1 MNQILYIVNWILEEC
16 PSRGWRVTRRQF
28 DRYQELFWSVYGWT
42 PKLDKGEDDH
52 DRCEFARLIKAT
64 KRHDEGHQDVDP
76 RTLDEDRLFDMVKKA
91 IEAWDSGA
99 R

>member
-1 MNQILYIVNWILEEC
+1 MAKKLVQDY
-16 PSRGWRVTRRQF
+16 TRRQF

-64 KRHDEGHQDVDP
+64 K
-76 RTLDEDRLFDMVKKA
+76 T
-91 IEAWDSGA
+91 EAKNG
-99 R
+99 

>member
-1 MNQILYIVNWILEEC
+1 MNQILYIVNWILDEC
-16 PSRGWRVTRRQF
+16 
-28 DRYQELFWSVYGWT
+28 
-42 PKLDKGEDDH
+42 
-52 DRCEFARLIKAT
+52 
-64 KRHDEGHQDVDP
+64 DEGHQDVDP